1 MTERMDAIGK
11 AARDNLGTGHADRA
25 PVLWFGGKGKLARK
39 IVPLLP
45 RGRVYV
51 EPFMG
56 AASVFFHLP
65 RPRPVEVLNDID
77 GELVNLF
84 RVLQCP
90 DTFRSFCHRVT
101 WTPYA
106 RAEFIRALQSPM
118 DADPVTRAWAFFV
131 RQNQGFGG
139 KANTPGDWGRVFT
152 VSGGMAEQTAKW
164 RARLAMLPRWHD
176 RLTRVQLDS
185 RDALDVI
192 AYWDTP
198 DTVFYIDP
206 PYVHDTRAGNIGVY
220 AAEMSDANHAAL
232 VDAIRDAKGQCV
244 VSGYAHPI
252 YEPLETGPWRRVDFE
267 TTSHAAGRVRGSS
280 IKDGNAPRRVETL
293 WIKEHDNGRYPL
305 FAGLGD

>member
-118 DADPVTRAWAFFV
+118 DADPVAGVGVFRETKPRVWRQGQHPRRLGARVHGVRRDGGTNRQVAGAAGNASTVARPINTRTT
-131 RQNQGFGG
+131 R
-139 KANTPGDWGRVFT
+139 FT
-152 VSGGMAEQTAKW
+152 G
-164 RARLAMLPRWHD
+164 
-176 RLTRVQLDS
+176 
-185 RDALDVI
+185 
-192 AYWDTP
+192 
-198 DTVFYIDP
+198 
-206 PYVHDTRAGNIGVY
+206 RAGR
-220 AAEMSDANHAAL
+220 HRL
-232 VDAIRDAKGQCV
+232 L
-244 VSGYAHPI
+244 GYARYGVLYRPPVCPRYKGGQH
-252 YEPLETGPWRRVDFE
+252 RRIRGGNV
-267 TTSHAAGRVRGSS
+267 GRQPRGV
-280 IKDGNAPRRVETL
+280 GGCNP
-293 WIKEHDNGRYPL
+293 GRQG
-305 FAGLGD
+305 AMRG